1 MSCFDLIPT
10 KHFFFSSVALL
21 LLLLALL
28 ILHPF
33 PFAQI
38 SSSAASRSSSP
49 SALAAHSRRHH
60 QHRSGMIIKH
70 IISCSTKR
78 KESSDRCF
86 VSTSCRFPLSHRYN
100 TLARVLSLCLSAS
113 CSLTHSLDDG
123 QHFSPLRRR
132 FASRVYFS
140 LSSLLFGAYFIS
152 SIILFLSHTSHITIS
167 TAPSLLLSPLAA
179 AVTAAP
185 LPPPLMM
192 PHTASERAH
201 TTPK

>member
-1 MSCFDLIPT
+1 MLPF
-10 KHFFFSSVALL
+10 ALL
-21 LLLLALL
+21 I

-100 TLARVLSLCLSAS
+100 TLAPALSLSLSVV
-113 CSLTHSLDDG
+113 HSLI
-123 QHFSPLRRR
+123 HYRRR
-132 FASRVYFS
+132 TALFSFAAALCFES
-140 LSSLLFGAYFIS
+140 LFFAFFFAFRCFLLH
-152 SIILFLSHTSHITIS
+152 LFHHALPLLLSNIHTSHITIS
-167 TAPSLLLSPLAA
+167 TAPSLLLSPPAA
-179 AVTAAP
+179 CCCCCCY
-185 LPPPLMM
+185 
-192 PHTASERAH
+192 HH
-201 TTPK
+201 H

>member
-1 MSCFDLIPT
+1 MLPF
-10 KHFFFSSVALL
+10 ALL
-21 LLLLALL
+21 I

-100 TLARVLSLCLSAS
+100 TLAPALSLSLSAS

-140 LSSLLFGAYFIS
+140 LSSLLFGASYFIS
-152 SIILFLSHTSHITIS
+152 SIMRFLFS
-167 TAPSLLLSPLAA
+167 
-179 AVTAAP
+179 
-185 LPPPLMM
+185 
-192 PHTASERAH
+192 
-201 TTPK
+201 